1 MAFYLVN
8 LISSFNLKKDSLIG
22 YWEYL
27 KKEKMINS
35 SEVLKALS
43 HVEDPDLKKD
53 LVTLGMIRELLIS
66 EHSISFSVYLTT
78 PACPMKDM
86 LENAC
91 RNAIQHFIPE
101 AKEIQIKMTA
111 EVSTQTRISDVMPGV
126 KNIVAVASGKGG
138 VGKSTVAAGI
148 ATVLCASGAKVG
160 VLDADIY
167 GPSIPILF
175 GVENGTIEM
184 DMVNGK
190 ELMRPVVSNNIK
202 LFSIGFLSKPNEAIV
217 WRGPMVSSAIKQ
229 FMNGV
234 NWGELD
240 YLIVDLPPGT
250 GDVQLTLVQNLPLT
264 GAVIVSTPQKLA
276 IADAARACAMFKME
290 AVNVPILGIVEN
302 MSYFTPDQKPNEVYY
317 LFGQGGAEKLSK
329 QFETSILG
337 KLPIRTDMMED
348 ADSGKLSE
356 TQNVKNFSE
365 IAGKLVQQISIIN
378 SNKQHDQ

>member
-1 MAFYLVN
+1 MDTDSCLDNLNSSLILKRNSSVELLVW
-8 LISSFNLKKDSLIG
+8 LKKQ
-22 YWEYL
+22 
-27 KKEKMINS
+27 KMIDS
-35 SEVLKALS
+35 SKILSALS

-53 LVTLGMIRELLIS
+53 LVTLGMIRDIVVS
-66 EHSISFSVYLTT
+66 DFNVSFSVYLTT

-101 AKEIQIKMTA
+101 AKDIQIKMTA

-126 KNIVAVASGKGG
+126 KNIIAVASGKGG

-148 ATVLCASGAKVG
+148 ANILSKSGAKVG

-175 GVENGTIEM
+175 GVENATIEM
-184 DMVNGK
+184 DVVDGK
-190 ELMRPVVSNNIK
+190 ELMRPVVADNIK

-276 IADAARACAMFKME
+276 VADARRACSMFKME
-290 AVNVPILGIVEN
+290 AVNIPIIGIVEN
-302 MSYFTPDQKPNEVYY
+302 MSFFTPPQKPEEIYY
-317 LFGQGGAEKLSK
+317 LFGQGGAEKLAA
-329 QFETSILG
+329 QFDTSILG
-337 KLPIRTDMMED
+337 KLPIITDIMED
-348 ADSGKLSE
+348 ANSGNISE
-356 TQNVKNFSE
+356 IQNVKIFTE
-365 IAGKLVQQISIIN
+365 IAGRMVQKIAIIN
-378 SNKQHDQ
+378 STK

>member
-1 MAFYLVN
+1 M
-8 LISSFNLKKDSLIG
+8 IDSSK
-22 YWEYL
+22 
-27 KKEKMINS
+27 
-35 SEVLKALS
+35 VLAALS

-53 LVTLGMIRELLIS
+53 LVTLGMIRDIVVS
-66 EHSISFSVYLTT
+66 EFNISFSVYLTT

-101 AKEIQIKMTA
+101 VKEIQIKMTS

-126 KNIVAVASGKGG
+126 KNIIAVASGKGG

-148 ATVLCASGAKVG
+148 ANVLSKSGAKVG

-175 GVENGTIEM
+175 GVENGIIEM
-184 DMVNGK
+184 DVVNGK
-190 ELMRPVVSNNIK
+190 ELMRPVVANNIK

-240 YLIVDLPPGT
+240 YLVVDLPPGT

-276 IADAARACAMFKME
+276 VADARRACSMFKME
-290 AVNVPILGIVEN
+290 AVNIPIIGIVEN
-302 MSYFTPDQKPNEVYY
+302 MSFFTPPNKPEEIYY
-317 LFGQGGAEKLSK
+317 LFGQGGAEKLAT

-337 KLPIRTDMMED
+337 KLPIVTDMMED
-348 ADSGKLSE
+348 ADSGKITE
-356 TQNVKNFSE
+356 TQNIKFFTE
-365 IAGKLVQQISIIN
+365 IAGRMVQQIAIIN
-378 SNKQHDQ
+378 SNKKHDQ